1 MKLMPREQLILDY
14 AQDIK
19 SAGLIMNGSK
29 EDKTELWQARD
40 LSEAIERI
48 LLLSDVRG
56 GLST

>member
-40 LSEAIERI
+40 LSEAIKR
-48 LLLSDVRG
+48 VFA
-56 GLST
+56 TF

>member
-29 EDKTELWQARD
+29 DDRTEPWQARD
-40 LSEAIERI
+40 LSEAINGI
-48 LLLSDVRG
+48 FV
-56 GLST
+56 TF